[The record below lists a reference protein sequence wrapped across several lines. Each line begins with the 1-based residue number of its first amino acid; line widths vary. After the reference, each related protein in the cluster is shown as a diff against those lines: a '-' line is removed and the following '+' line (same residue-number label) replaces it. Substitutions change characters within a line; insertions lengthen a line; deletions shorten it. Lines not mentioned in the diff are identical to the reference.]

1 MAPAAADPIPA
12 PGPGAAMRLHAR
24 GPPATTPHAAAPE
37 TCRDGS
43 HLCFPPCA
51 SALMR
56 WWIRRRTAHVGLSG
70 RFSPSAAGNRPFLL
84 AAWRDQQR
92 QTVAVPQFA
101 L

>member
-1 MAPAAADPIPA
+1 
-12 PGPGAAMRLHAR
+12 
-24 GPPATTPHAAAPE
+24 
-37 TCRDGS
+37 
-43 HLCFPPCA
+43 
-51 SALMR
+51 MR